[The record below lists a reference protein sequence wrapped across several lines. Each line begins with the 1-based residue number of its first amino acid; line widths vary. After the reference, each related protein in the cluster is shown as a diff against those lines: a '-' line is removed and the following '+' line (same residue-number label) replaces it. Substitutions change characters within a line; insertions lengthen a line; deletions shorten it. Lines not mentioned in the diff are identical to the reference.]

1 MEPQP
6 AGGNAAEPTIK
17 REHAADAPA
26 DAADAS
32 GGQPWHQ
39 LQRAELT
46 ALVDA
51 CAAVRVP
58 GALDDCTRQAMLV
71 LRLLRGGNPAALA
84 ADDAATSTPQD
95 CEFRWEYSAPEP
107 QDVKQEPVVTG
118 FVLER
123 DSAAAPDLNARDP
136 AALRVDVD
144 LSDGVKEVLSF
155 RPAPADT
162 GIPRRGQTA
171 FRGAPAAALEVR
183 LLDYARV
190 SPQPGPADFGWVVLL
205 HDVPAADLASGG
217 VHGHMVVYYHS
228 KDTGLVYGGAGGE
241 AGGAGLRLGNS

>member
-1 MEPQP
+1 
-6 AGGNAAEPTIK
+6 
-17 REHAADAPA
+17 
-26 DAADAS
+26 
-32 GGQPWHQ
+32 
-39 LQRAELT
+39 
-46 ALVDA
+46 VDA

-58 GALDDCTRQAMLV
+58 GAPDDCTHQARLV
-71 LRLLRGGNPAALA
+71 LRLLRGGDPAMLA
-84 ADDAATSTPQD
+84 ADDAAASTPQD
-95 CEFRWEYSAPEP
+95 YEFRWEYSAPEP

-123 DSAAAPDLNARDP
+123 DSAAAPELNLRDP
-136 AALRVDVD
+136 AAVRVDVD
-144 LSDGVKEVLSF
+144 LSAGVKQVFSF

-162 GIPRRGQTA
+162 GIPRREQTA
-171 FRGAPAAALEVR
+171 FRGAPAAALEVQ

-205 HDVPAADLASGG
+205 HDVPAAELASGG